1 MKGGVSY
8 VFGPFRLEE
17 GEGVLLRHGV
27 PVALRPKDFEI
38 LLVLVQNAGHLVSK
52 DELLAKVWPDTVIEE
67 GNLARNIFNLRQA
80 LADGSGESRLIETIP
95 KRGYRLIAPVARTTS
110 ARGSFGQGAD
120 RGPAPEVPGWPAD
133 AALEFDGL
141 VVIRS
146 LGDGTMGR
154 VFLAREPAL
163 ERLIAIKILRPEL
176 AADAVARTRF
186 SREALAAARLSH
198 PNVTAI
204 FRVGELT
211 NGTPYIAQEYV
222 EGRTLAQQLQIEGAR
237 SAPETHRILRALAS
251 ALAAADDKRVIHRD
265 VKPGNVMIE
274 RGSGRVVLTDFGIAG
289 LQETGKDTR
298 ERLTRAGEQLGDP
311 RYASPEHIRAE
322 SVTARSDIYSLGVVA
337 YELLS
342 TRGPY
347 GSLSGPEL
355 VNAHLQAAPIDLST
369 VPAGVP
375 VDFAQLIAR
384 CVAKKAEDR
393 PTAEELVRLL
403 EESMPDV
410 ANAPA
415 PASDSPAGGSI
426 APSSRGR
433 PPLRTLLIVVGVAVL
448 VILLI
453 VVWQRLAE

>member
-1 MKGGVSY
+1 MRGGASY

-27 PVALRPKDFEI
+27 PVALRPKDFEM
-38 LLVLVQNAGHLVSK
+38 LLVLVQNAGHVVSK

-67 GNLARNIFNLRQA
+67 GNLARNIFNLRRA
-80 LADGSGESRLIETIP
+80 LADGSDESRFIETIP
-95 KRGYRLIAPVARTTS
+95 KRGYRFIAPVTRATS

-120 RGPAPEVPGWPAD
+120 RGSAPEVPGWPAD

-141 VVIRS
+141 AVIRS

-163 ERLIAIKILRPEL
+163 ERLIAVKILRPEL

-222 EGRTLAQQLQIEGAR
+222 EGRTLAQQLEIEGAR

-265 VKPGNVMIE
+265 VKPGNVLIE

-289 LQETGKDTR
+289 LQETGKDTH

-322 SVTARSDIYSLGVVA
+322 SLTARSDIYSVGVVA

-347 GSLSGPEL
+347 GSVSGPAL
-355 VNAHLQAAPIDLST
+355 VNAHLHGTPIDLDTLLPDVTSEF
-369 VPAGVP
+369 G
-375 VDFAQLIAR
+375 QLLAR

-393 PTAEELVRLL
+393 PTAAELVRLL
-403 EESMPDV
+403 DGFMPD
-410 ANAPA
+410 A
-415 PASDSPAGGSI
+415 ASTPTSGSDARIGGSI
-426 APSSRGR
+426 TGPSASRLPVR
-433 PPLRTLLIVVGVAVL
+433 SLMVAVGVAIL

-453 VVWQRLAE
+453 VAWQRLAE